1 MSPKLLV
8 SGVVVLWL
16 VAGCST
22 PAEPVVEKSSEAYR
36 NTFDFIWESS
46 LEELRIAWRIEKEDR
61 ATRTITTAW
70 NTNLSPFAGKGR
82 RDRLIV
88 TLVGD
93 GQAGWRATVKQDSET
108 NNNEENPLNE
118 KEAKW
123 EEIPN
128 DGGMGAR
135 FLQNLDTRLQPDE
148 RWRER
153 LVR

>member
-1 MSPKLLV
+1 MSRKLLV
-8 SGVVVLWL
+8 SGVVALSFV
-16 VAGCST
+16 VGCSSP
-22 PAEPVVEKSSEAYR
+22 PAPVVEKSSEAYR
-36 NTFDFIWESS
+36 NTFDFIWESA

-61 ATRTITTAW
+61 ATRTITTGW

-88 TLVGD
+88 SLVGD
-93 GQAGWRATVKQDSET
+93 GQAGWRATAKQESET
-108 NNNEENPLNE
+108 NNNEENPLDE

-128 DGGMGAR
+128 DGGLAAR